1 MFQSKEI
8 ASLKAALLDAQTSG
22 ASAAAVLQEAQAE
35 LASATS
41 INAELSASLDALN
54 ATVAE
59 NAAALAA
66 AEAATIAADARAVAA
81 EAAVEAQVLERLASA
96 GVDPIKRDPAAKDG
110 GAPTLARAEFEKLDH
125 SARGAF
131 MASGGKVTD

>member
-8 ASLKAALLDAQTSG
+8 ATLKAALTDAQ
-22 ASAAAVLQEAQAE
+22 ASSATIAAALSEAQAE

-41 INAELSASLDALN
+41 INASLSTSVDLLT

-96 GVDPIKRDPAAKDG
+96 GVDPVVRDPVAKEG
-110 GAPTLARAEFEKLDH
+110 GQQTLARAEFEKLDH

-131 MASGGKVTD
+131 IAAGGKVTE

>member
-81 EAAVEAQVLERLASA
+81 EAAVDAQVLERLASA
-96 GVDPIKRDPAAKDG
+96 GVDPIKRDPQAKDG
-110 GAPTLARAEFEKLDH
+110 DGQTLTRAEFEALKP
-125 SARGAF
+125 SARSKF
-131 MASGGKVTD
+131 IKEGGKVTA